1 MNATDYALSKSIK
14 ELFRAFCGLG
24 KSRSTRRRS
33 RRSAQIGIECLEGR
47 LYLSSQPIPSS
58 VQVGVD
64 GSLYHRYGNPQDAGA
79 LPGTGGIA
87 LEGGGTDVDQAFQW
101 MISRMG
107 GTGDFLVLRS
117 YDSPGYN
124 SYIYDFGGVNSV
136 STLVIPNRAAAM
148 DPAVAQIIRNAD
160 AIFIGGGVQGEYLD
174 FWKGTPVQA
183 AISTVISRGVPIG
196 GTSAGTDVLSQYI
209 YTADYGSMRSSQ
221 AMLDP
226 FDPNLTM
233 DQNFINPLLLPQLK
247 NTLVDT
253 HFENRDRMGRMVA
266 LLARVNSSNWS
277 ANQRP
282 QGIGI
287 NEETALLITP
297 NGMAQVVGNSDTRLA
312 PAVDFFQTPGLP
324 QVAQPGQPLTYTSL
338 LVNHITAGGSFNL
351 RNWGA
356 SFTVNNPFNSLATAS
371 VIKGYLT
378 VTPLAVVSPLNTTP
392 LIGVASVAVVT
403 PTALSLP
410 PTGMMGPLG
419 IVPVVPIA
427 ANSKSLFSPTS
438 FTDSYASLP
447 GTVVSLRDAIVA
459 ANNSTATGTVTIN
472 LKGGTYSLTRPQ
484 SGLEDGTDGDLVV
497 NNTIHTLVINGTGT
511 SGPGATMIDASL
523 LEDRVFQL
531 FPGTNVILNHL
542 IITGGYA
549 TDDGVFGEGPA
560 RGGAILDNGN
570 SLTLNNVWVVGNRA
584 IGAPGED
591 AQGGGIYSSG
601 GKLAIYRSTIA
612 TNQASGGSGVSG
624 TGGNAGN
631 GQGGGIFASAG
642 SVILGT
648 AANPVK
654 ILSNNAVGGTGGSGA
669 TGGNGGNAQG
679 GGVFVG
685 GGSMSLSL
693 TMSHAVFS
701 SNFAYGGS
709 GGSASSGAGG
719 SGGNAQ
725 GAGLYCAGNSYNLV
739 NSDHDLFQSNRAS
752 GGAADSSAL
761 GGAAQGAGIYLA
773 QGAMNL
779 TLDILS
785 NNVALGGNG
794 QQGGAAQGA
803 GAYIS
808 NNSSPVSLVSNLFL
822 KNVALGGVG
831 QAESGGAGQGGGV
844 FLIGGSTT
852 TSPLKLLGNLFQ
864 WNSAIGGSGADL
876 GDAMTGGDGGDASGG
891 GLFVSGFSITLSS
904 VGNVFLSNRAT
915 GGRGGTGS
923 VGGSGG
929 WGQGGAVFLNETALN
944 LNSTVSSSPPV
955 QNSQWTFS
963 LKSDVMQSNLASGG
977 TGGHGIAAGH
987 GGDGG
992 HGEGGGMFLGV
1003 TLSPQRVMKSNVI
1016 GLNTAQGGRGGGV
1029 FSGGI
1034 GGDGGAGLGGGIF
1047 ASQSQPALETNV
1059 VSGNTVMGGGVGL
1072 AATNGVKGLAKGP
1085 NVYFGT
1091 VLIPV
1096 ALHTMSLESNPKKV
1110 G

>member
-1 MNATDYALSKSIK
+1 MNADDSGLSKSIK

-33 RRSAQIGIECLEGR
+33 RRSAQIGLECLEGR
-47 LYLSSQPIPSS
+47 LYLSSQPIASS
-58 VQVGVD
+58 VQVGAE
-64 GSLYHRYGNPQDAGA
+64 GSLYHRYGNPQDAGV
-79 LPGTGGIA
+79 LPGTGGVA
-87 LEGGGTDVDQAFQW
+87 LEGGGADVDQAFQW

-107 GTGDFLVLRS
+107 GAGDFLVLSATNRTG
-117 YDSPGYN
+117 YD

-160 AIFIGGGVQGEYLD
+160 AVFIDGGAQNEYLD
-174 FWKGTPVQA
+174 WWKGTPVQA
-183 AISTVISRGVPIG
+183 AISAEIVKGVPIG
-196 GTSAGTDVLSQYI
+196 GTSAGADILGQYI
-209 YTADYGSMRSSQ
+209 YSADYGSITSSQ
-221 AMLDP
+221 AMMDP

-247 NTLVDT
+247 NTIVDT

-266 LLARVNSSNWS
+266 FLARVNSSNWS
-277 ANQRP
+277 VNQHP

-287 NEETALLITP
+287 NQQTALLITP
-297 NGMAQVVGNSDTRLA
+297 NGVAQVVGNSDASRA

-324 QVAQPGQPLTYTSL
+324 QVDQPGQPLTYTSL
-338 LVNHITAGGSFNL
+338 LVNHITEGGSFNL
-351 RNWGA
+351 SNWGA
-356 SFTVNNPFNSLATAS
+356 SFAVNNPFNTLETAS
-371 VIKGYLT
+371 VIKGYVT
-378 VTPLAVVSPLNTTP
+378 ITPLAVASPLNITP
-392 LIGVASVAVVT
+392 LMRVASVAVVT

-419 IVPVVPIA
+419 IVPIVSIA

-497 NNTIHTLVINGTGT
+497 NNTIHTLMINGTGT

-523 LEDRVFQL
+523 LADRVFQL
-531 FPGTNVILNHL
+531 FPGTTVILNNL
-542 IITGGYA
+542 TITGGYA

-560 RGGAILDNGN
+560 RGGAILDNGK
-570 SLTLNNVWVVGNRA
+570 SLTLNNVWVVGNKA
-584 IGAPGED
+584 IGAYGED

-601 GKLAIYRSTIA
+601 GKLAIYRSMIA
-612 TNQASGGSGVSG
+612 TNKASGGSGVSG

-631 GQGGGIFASAG
+631 GQGGGLFASAG
-642 SVILGT
+642 IVILGT

-654 ILSNNAVGGTGGSGA
+654 IISNYAVGGTGGSGT

-693 TMSHAVFS
+693 TMSHALFS
-701 SNFAYGGS
+701 SNFANGGI

-719 SGGNAQ
+719 AGGNAQ

-739 NSDHDLFQSNRAS
+739 NSDHDLFQSNRAT
-752 GGAADSSAL
+752 GGLADSSAL
-761 GGAAQGAGIYLA
+761 GGTAQGAGIYLA
-773 QGAMNL
+773 QGSMNL

-876 GDAMTGGDGGDASGG
+876 GDAMIGGDGGDASGG

-904 VGNVFLSNRAT
+904 VGDLFLSNRVT

-929 WGQGGAVFLNETALN
+929 WGQGGAVFLNETGLN
-944 LNSTVSSSPPV
+944 LNSAVSSSPAARS
-955 QNSQWTFS
+955 SQWTFS

-977 TGGHGIAAGH
+977 TGGQGIAAGH

-1047 ASQSQPALETNV
+1047 ASQSQPAVETNV

-1085 NVYFGT
+1085 NVYFLP
-1091 VLIPV
+1091 VMIPI
-1096 ALHTMSLESNPKKV
+1096 ALHAVSLESNPQKV